1 MFQKMYKGRF
11 GWTESDEKHPSTH
24 ILLPEEEFRALL
36 RSEQESSRKKNEAEK
51 RAEEQIKAIRKDAD
65 QKLQEA
71 KKNLQI
77 EKNEF
82 EEEAVK
88 KIMAAEAEAKF
99 QTSLNENLLRICK
112 ERANADR
119 KLKPKK
125 EHTGYVVISSQEK
138 EIRYQEKRKMITA
151 VVWETVFQSP
161 YSIEFTEEQARKLI
175 VSELLSNEGGWKL
188 GAVGINS
195 RFMIDYGKLVEK
207 CPENIKTKNT
217 AFNERL
223 KANFK
228 AGYWEYIVLHTLPL
242 GAVPKDMLP

>member
-1 MFQKMYKGRF
+1 MYQNVYKGRF
-11 GWTESDEKHPSTH
+11 GWTEADEKHPATH
-24 ILLPEEEFRALL
+24 KLLPEEEFRALL
-36 RSEQESSRKKNEAEK
+36 KSEQEALRKKNEAEA
-51 RAEEQIKAIRKDAD
+51 RAEEQIRAIKKDAN
-65 QKLQEA
+65 QRFKEA

-77 EKNEF
+77 EKDEF
-82 EEEAVK
+82 EKEAIK
-88 KIMAAEAEAKF
+88 KIMEAEAEAKF
-99 QTSLNENLLRICK
+99 QASLNENLLRICK

-138 EIRYQEKRKMITA
+138 EIRYQEKRKMRTA

-188 GAVGINS
+188 GAVGIKS
-195 RFMIDYGKLVEK
+195 RFMADYGIMVEK
-207 CPENIKTKNT
+207 YHESIKTENT

-223 KANFK
+223 RANFK